1 MAATAT
7 PAWSAWLLFL
17 VVAAV
22 AVAFTA
28 ATILTTVA
36 AMHLLNGGAS
46 LCLPVQCGDTPM
58 PSPASRFW
66 PVAS

>member
-1 MAATAT
+1 
-7 PAWSAWLLFL
+7 LFL

-46 LCLPVQCGDTPM
+46 LCLPAECGDTPM